1 MSSWSDATGAALAA
15 VRQQV
20 LAAAAAA
27 NQQVVDAGH
36 PSSVVRA
43 IDGVDG
49 AADAAFAITS
59 RIVFRY
65 RYMADVVAFA
75 LQTLRDLSPV
85 GHVGDEHPGLYRD
98 NHLVFIDGRL
108 VADVSG
114 WQPGQQIN
122 ISNPEPYAR
131 KIESGRMTLSVPN
144 HIYQDAALLVAARY
158 GDSVIVQFVY
168 MPVVVGTGRPG
179 WTSRQPALQIN
190 QR

>member
-1 MSSWSDATGAALAA
+1 MASWTEATNAALAA
-15 VRQQV
+15 VRHQV
-20 LAAAAAA
+20 LTAAAAA
-27 NQQVVDAGH
+27 NQQVVEAGH
-36 PSSVVRA
+36 PSSVVRS

-49 AADAAFAITS
+49 APDVAFALTS

-65 RYMADVVAFA
+65 RYMEDVVRFA

-85 GHVGDEHPGLYRD
+85 GSVADEHPGLYRD

-108 VADVSG
+108 VPDVSA
-114 WQPGQQIN
+114 WRPGQQIN

-131 KIESGRMTLSVPN
+131 KIESGHMTLSVPN
-144 HIYQDAALLVAARY
+144 HIYEDAALLVASRY
-158 GDSVIVQFVY
+158 GESVAVKFVY